1 MYEIKYALPS
11 VNLSYANLITVLV
24 KESRREEGNSHPP
37 SQRFRIFLYLSL
49 KFSFLENL
57 LINFYLKLY
66 LKTHIFLQNS
76 FFLLIG
82 I

>member
-37 SQRFRIFLYLSL
+37 SQRFRIF
-49 KFSFLENL
+49 F
-57 LINFYLKLY
+57 I
-66 LKTHIFLQNS
+66 S
-76 FFLLIG
+76 FFEIQLFG
-82 I
+82 KPVN